1 MINIEEENDEA
12 WERGRAR
19 RRAERRRRRRRQA
32 RIRRAMVL
40 ACMGLVLILVVV
52 LGVTTVRRI
61 SNKSEKGTVESIYL
75 TQKTK
80 LKAAVP
86 ADTGAA
92 GDTGTETSF
101 PYVSGHGFLSGQ

>member
-40 ACMGLVLILVVV
+40 ACMGLILILVVV
-52 LGVTTVRRI
+52 LGVTAVRRI

-86 ADTGAA
+86 SDTGAA
-92 GDTGTETSF
+92 GDTGT
-101 PYVSGHGFLSGQ
+101 